1 MSKPITVIATYR
13 VKKGEEDAFRG
24 HLAKHWPTLRE
35 HDLAT
40 DALPLILSGEDEG
53 QEPFYVEVFAWRD
66 QAAVDTAH
74 QLPEVMAIWEPMGKH
89 CADRGGR
96 PSMEFPHVE
105 RVELR

>member
-1 MSKPITVIATYR
+1 MSKPVTVIATYR

-35 HDLAT
+35 HNLAT
-40 DALPLILSGEDEG
+40 EEPPLIFRGEDEG

-74 QLPEVMAIWEPMGKH
+74 QLPEVMAIWEPMGNH
-89 CADRGGR
+89 CAERGGR
-96 PSMEFPHVE
+96 PAMEFPHVE
-105 RVELR
+105 RVELH